1 MEFLRTKKMLI
12 EQIESGKIAGACAL
26 VCKNGEPVFCCY
38 EGFTGADRKIKI
50 SENSAF
56 RLASMT
62 KPITATAV
70 LICIE
75 KGLLRL
81 NDKVRDFI
89 PGFDDLHVAEKKG
102 DEWVKGEKA
111 NDITVFQLL
120 THSSGIGCGEIESAE
135 FEKVKPREGD
145 TLASATARYGQTLL
159 AFQPGAAQAYSPVMG
174 FDLLARI
181 VEVVSRIPYGE
192 FLKRE
197 IFTPLNMNSTSY
209 RLTDFNAENLV
220 HSCSYDNGVLS
231 GSVPENNF
239 GDFPVGYTGGGAG
252 LISTLSDYGRFANE
266 LLRCYRGG
274 DGILSQKSAVM
285 MGTPQ
290 LDEKTIAGV
299 YDFFNWGFGVR
310 AMRARYEWQP
320 LPAGSYGWSGAYG
333 SHFWVDPANGVT
345 AVYMHNSSSF
355 GGAGAP
361 HTLAFER
368 AVTEDLSL

>member
-1 MEFLRTKKMLI
+1 MGFLRTEKMLI

-26 VCKNGEPVFCCY
+26 VCKNGEPVFYDY
-38 EGFTGADRKIKI
+38 EGYTGADRKTKI
-50 SENSAF
+50 NENSAF

-75 KGLLRL
+75 RGMLRL

-89 PGFDDLHVAEKKG
+89 TGFDDLYVAEK
-102 DEWVKGEKA
+102 EENVWTKGEKA
-111 NDITVFQLL
+111 NDVTVFQLL
-120 THSSGIGCGEIESAE
+120 THSSGIGSGEIESAE
-135 FEKVKPREGD
+135 FEKVKPRQGD

-159 AFQPGAAQAYSPVMG
+159 AFQPGTAQAYSSVMG

-181 VEVVSRIPYGE
+181 VEIVSGIPYDK
-192 FLKRE
+192 FLKKE
-197 IFTPLNMNSTSY
+197 IFAPLNMNSTSY
-209 RLTDFNAENLV
+209 RLTDFKPENLV
-220 HSCSYDNGVLS
+220 CSCSYDNGTLS

-252 LISTLSDYGRFANE
+252 LVSTLSDYGKFTNE

-274 DGILSQKSAVM
+274 NGILSKKSAVM
-285 MGTPQ
+285 MGSPQ
-290 LDEKTIAGV
+290 LDEKTISGV

-310 AMRARYEWQP
+310 AMSVQREWQP

-333 SHFWVDPANGVT
+333 THFWVDPANGIT

-361 HTLAFER
+361 HTLSFER
-368 AVTEDLSL
+368 AVTGDLFL